1 MENTMNSSSY
11 ANPAMIIDTGF
22 RSALRRLKSAGRIR
36 SYNKPVS
43 REFEIAGMMKKLDG
57 GPALLFS
64 SVTDHQI
71 PVLGNLISCK
81 ENCEA
86 AFGTDYHGIR
96 DLVSRAFGNPLPP
109 ALTTQAPVHENVKLP
124 GEFDLGRDLPV
135 LRHTDGDNGR

>member
-64 SVTDHQI
+64 
-71 PVLGNLISCK
+71 
-81 ENCEA
+81 
-86 AFGTDYHGIR
+86 R
-96 DLVSRAFGNPLPP
+96 
-109 ALTTQAPVHENVKLP
+109 
-124 GEFDLGRDLPV
+124 
-135 LRHTDGDNGR
+135 